1 MELCPLGV
9 RSMRG
14 RPRSLGEFYFYVIK
28 GHGCLGWD
36 LFSRKLLVTA
46 LVIAGDMFR

>member
-14 RPRSLGEFYFYVIK
+14 WPRSLGEFYFYVKDI
-28 GHGCLGWD
+28 GFCWD

-46 LVIAGDMFR
+46 LVIAGDMLI